1 MLVISK
7 KIAKKL
13 AKNFTEDNLVY
24 GDKAEKSNDYLI
36 FNSENNT
43 LYYDADGSGSKSDA
57 VAIVVV
63 GTMIEFGDIAI
74 EY

>member
-1 MLVISK
+1 M
-7 KIAKKL
+7 AKS
-13 AKNFTEDNLVY
+13 FTEDNFVY
-24 GDKAEKSNDYLI
+24 SDKAEDSNNYLI

>member
-1 MLVISK
+1 M
-7 KIAKKL
+7 
-13 AKNFTEDNLVY
+13 
-24 GDKAEKSNDYLI
+24 I

-43 LYYDADGSGSKSDA
+43 LYYDADGSGNKFSA
-57 VAIVVV
+57 VEIVVV

>member
-1 MLVISK
+1 M
-7 KIAKKL
+7 
-13 AKNFTEDNLVY
+13 
-24 GDKAEKSNDYLI
+24 I

>member
-13 AKNFTEDNLVY
+13 AKSFTEDNFVSSN
-24 GDKAEKSNDYLI
+24 KAEESNDYLI

-43 LYYDADGSGSKSDA
+43 LYYDADGSGTKSDA

-63 GTMIEFGDIAI
+63 GTKIEFNDI
-74 EY
+74 EVEL